1 MNELSLNIQQNP
13 GCIELNFE
21 EIEERLD
28 KKLAEYKGAVFT
40 EETKDIAKAELASLR
55 KFKKEFEDARK
66 NVKKE
71 WMKPYDYFEHKI
83 MFLTVKIAQPNIL
96 IDSLVT
102 VFDKKRKQ

>member
-1 MNELSLNIQQNP
+1 MNELSLNIQQNS

-55 KFKKEFEDARK
+55 KFKKEFEDAFYQRDKQNSQKALDGMKELFGEDNTEVKRAEAKMRMRK
-66 NVKKE
+66 N
-71 WMKPYDYFEHKI
+71 W
-83 MFLTVKIAQPNIL
+83 N
-96 IDSLVT
+96 
-102 VFDKKRKQ
+102 

>member
-55 KFKKEFEDARK
+55 KF
-66 NVKKE
+66 
-71 WMKPYDYFEHKI
+71 
-83 MFLTVKIAQPNIL
+83 
-96 IDSLVT
+96 
-102 VFDKKRKQ
+102 